1 VGNYDKV
8 AKFPASIFPHC
19 SGYGTSF
26 GTVLPTAPSHAVF
39 DLESAA
45 FMFHMKLKTLGI
57 IRSLQAACSLT
68 PESTGFWLAPSARI
82 TDAPNTRVF
91 SKHPIRARH
100 SMPRR

>member
-1 VGNYDKV
+1 MTKWLNFRQAFFRIAAANG
-8 AKFPASIFPHC
+8 AS
-19 SGYGTSF
+19 S

-68 PESTGFWLAPSARI
+68 PELTGFWLAPSARI